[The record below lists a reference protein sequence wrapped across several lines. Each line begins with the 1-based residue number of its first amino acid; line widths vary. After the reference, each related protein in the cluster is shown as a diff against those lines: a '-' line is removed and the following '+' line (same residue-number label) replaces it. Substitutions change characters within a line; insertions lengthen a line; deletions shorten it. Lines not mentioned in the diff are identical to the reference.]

1 MINNS
6 SLQRWQRATARHL
19 DAQFMNTIID
29 GMNCSP
35 FEAEAIREQVHL
47 IYRPL
52 METTDAIQPGQLR
65 LSVIAASVAPN
76 IPLIHAQ
83 QCLITITLDA
93 GEPDRVVRHQGGVI
107 ALRRHRFVRICD
119 EAFQQGGLFTLEA
132 IADLFNCAVRT
143 LVDDLAAVRVGGIT
157 PPLRST
163 VKDMGRA
170 ITHRRL
176 IVEKW
181 LAGAEYTEIARA
193 TNHSVS
199 SVANYVE
206 KYKRVAALLQT
217 EFDLDTIAV
226 ITRLSPALVRAFQ
239 QLVIDATPVP
249 HRQEELDALA
259 KKKTHCPRASLQEA
273 LR

>member
-1 MINNS
+1 
-6 SLQRWQRATARHL
+6 
-19 DAQFMNTIID
+19 MNAIID

-35 FEAEAIREQVHL
+35 FEAEAIRETVHTV
-47 IYRPL
+47 YSPL
-52 METTDAIQPGQLR
+52 MESTDAIKPGQLR
-65 LSVIAASVAPN
+65 LSVIAATVAPN
-76 IPLIHAQ
+76 IPLAHAQ
-83 QCLITITLDA
+83 QCLVTITLDA
-93 GEPDRVVRHQGGVI
+93 GEADRLIRHQGGSI

-143 LVDDLAAVRVGGIT
+143 MVTDFAAVRAAGIM

-181 LAGAEYTEIARA
+181 LAGSEYTDIARA
-193 TNHSVS
+193 TYHSVS

-206 KYKRVAALLQT
+206 KFKRVAALLQT
-217 EFDLDTIAV
+217 EFDLETIAV
-226 ITRLSPALVRAFQ
+226 IARLSPALVHAFQ
-239 QLVIDATPVP
+239 QLVMEAQPVP
-249 HRQEELDALA
+249 HRQEELDALT
-259 KKKTHCPRASLQEA
+259 KKKSASPLPSHQEA
-273 LR
+273 RP

>member
-1 MINNS
+1 
-6 SLQRWQRATARHL
+6 
-19 DAQFMNTIID
+19 MNAIID

-35 FEAEAIREQVHL
+35 FEAEAIREQVHTV
-47 IYRPL
+47 YSPL
-52 METTDAIQPGQLR
+52 MESTDAIKPGQLR
-65 LSVIAASVAPN
+65 LSVIAATVAPN
-76 IPLIHAQ
+76 IPLAHAQ
-83 QCLITITLDA
+83 QCLVTITLDA
-93 GEPDRVVRHQGGVI
+93 GEADRIIRHQGGII

-143 LVDDLAAVRVGGIT
+143 MVTDFAAVRAEGII

-181 LAGAEYTEIARA
+181 LAGSEYTDIARA
-193 TNHSVS
+193 TYHSVS

-206 KYKRVAALLQT
+206 KFKRVAALLQT

-226 ITRLSPALVRAFQ
+226 IARLSPALVHAFQ
-239 QLVIDATPVP
+239 QLVMEAQPVP
-249 HRQEELDALA
+249 HRQEELDALT
-259 KKKTHCPRASLQEA
+259 KKKSASQLPSHQEA
-273 LR
+273 RP